1 MDNARLISDAEL
13 HVAPTYGRLPIALT
27 RGEGC
32 RVWDADGREYLD
44 FVSGLAV
51 CNLGHC
57 HPAVVAAVRE
67 QAGRL
72 IHVSNLYHIEP
83 QIELAKRLA
92 RLSFGDKTF
101 FCNSGAEAVEAAIKL
116 ARKYSFKKYGEGR
129 HEVLS
134 FDMSFHGRTMASL
147 AATGQTKFHG
157 AFRPLPPGFRY
168 LPFGDAES
176 AASAVSEKICA
187 VLVEPIQGEGGVNVP
202 PEGWLRALREICDA
216 NDLLLLFDEVQV
228 GLGRTGKLWAH
239 EHEGVAP
246 DAMCLAKALAGGA
259 AIGALVASDRAM
271 AFEPGDHAAT
281 FGGNPLATAAG
292 CAALDAVSAPGFLA
306 RVGEMGAY
314 AMAGLEEIAARRP
327 IVKDV
332 RGKGLI
338 IGCEVDADAAPVVAK
353 GLEAGFL
360 LNVAVQRV
368 IRLIPPL
375 VVEKEMIDRLLN
387 FLDDALAD
395 LAK

>member
-1 MDNARLISDAEL
+1 MDNSTLISDAEL
-13 HVAPTYGRLPIALT
+13 HVAPTYGRYPIALV

-32 RVWDADGREYLD
+32 RVWDADGKEYLD

-57 HPAVVAAVRE
+57 HPGVVAAIRD
-67 QAGRL
+67 QAGKL

-83 QIELAKRLA
+83 QIELAKRLN
-92 RLSFGDKTF
+92 RLSFGDKVF
-101 FCNSGAEAVEAAIKL
+101 FCNSGTEAVEAALKL
-116 ARKYSFKKYGEGR
+116 ARKYSYKKYGEGR
-129 HEVLS
+129 HEILS

-147 AATGQTKFHG
+147 TATGQTKFHG
-157 AFRPLPPGFRY
+157 AFKPLLPGFRY
-168 LPFGDAES
+168 VPFGDVES
-176 AASAVSEKICA
+176 VAASVSEQTCA
-187 VLVEPIQGEGGVNVP
+187 IMVEPIQGEGGVNVP
-202 PEGWLRALREICDA
+202 PDGYLKGLREICDA

-228 GLGRTGKLWAH
+228 GLGRTGKLWAY

-246 DAMCLAKALAGGA
+246 DAMSLAKALAGGT
-259 AIGALVASDRAM
+259 AIGALVASDKAM

-292 CAALDAVSAPGFLA
+292 CAAMDAITAPGFLA
-306 RVGEMGAY
+306 HVEEMGAY
-314 AMAGLEEIAARRP
+314 ATAGLEDLAARHS
-327 IVKDV
+327 IIKEI

-338 IGCEVDADAAPVVAK
+338 IGCEVDVDATSIVTK

-360 LNVAVQRV
+360 LNVAVQKV

-375 VVEKEMIDRLLN
+375 VVEKEMIDKLMN

-395 LAK
+395 LVK

>member
-1 MDNARLISDAEL
+1 MDNATLISDAER
-13 HVAPTYGRLPIALT
+13 HVAPTYGRYPIALV

-32 RVWDADGREYLD
+32 RVWDADGKEYLD

-57 HPAVVAAVRE
+57 HPEVVAALRE
-67 QAGRL
+67 QAGKL

-83 QIELAKRLA
+83 QIALAKKLSA
-92 RLSFGDKTF
+92 LSFGEKTF
-101 FCNSGAEAVEAAIKL
+101 FCNSGTEAVEAALKL
-116 ARKYSFKKYGEGR
+116 ARKYSYKKYGAGR
-129 HEVLS
+129 HEVLT

-147 AATGQTKFHG
+147 TATGQTKFHG
-157 AFRPLPPGFRY
+157 AFKPLLPGFRY
-168 LPFGDAES
+168 ISFGDLEAV
-176 AASAVSEKICA
+176 AGAVSEETCA
-187 VLVEPIQGEGGVNVP
+187 IMVEPIQGEGGVNIP
-202 PEGWLRALREICDA
+202 PAGYLRGLREICDA

-228 GLGRTGKLWAH
+228 GLGRTGKLWAY

-246 DAMCLAKALAGGA
+246 DAMSLAKALAGGT
-259 AIGALVASDRAM
+259 AIGALVASEKAM

-292 CAALDAVSAPGFLA
+292 CAAVDAITAPGFLEH
-306 RVGEMGAY
+306 VEEMGAY
-314 AMAGLEEIAARRP
+314 AVECLQNLAARHS
-327 IVKDV
+327 IVKEV

-338 IGCEVDADAAPVVAK
+338 IGCELDVDATSIVPR

-360 LNVAVQRV
+360 LNVAVQKV
-368 IRLIPPL
+368 VRLIPPL
-375 VVEKEMIDRLLN
+375 VVEKEMIDRLMT
-387 FLDDALAD
+387 FLDDAFGD

>member
-1 MDNARLISDAEL
+1 MDNATLISDAEL
-13 HVAPTYGRLPIALT
+13 NVAPTYGRYPIALV

-32 RVWDADGREYLD
+32 RVRDANGKEYLD

-57 HPAVVAAVRE
+57 HPSVVSAIRE
-67 QAGRL
+67 QAGKL

-83 QIELAKRLA
+83 QIELAKRLN
-92 RLSFGDKTF
+92 RFSFGQKTF
-101 FCNSGAEAVEAAIKL
+101 FCNSGTEAVEAALKL
-116 ARKYSFKKYGEGR
+116 ARKYSFQKYGEDR
-129 HEVLS
+129 HEILS

-147 AATGQTKFHG
+147 TATGQAKFHG
-157 AFRPLPPGFRY
+157 AFKPLLPGFRY
-168 LPFGDAES
+168 LPFGDFES
-176 AASAVSEKICA
+176 VATAVSDQTCA
-187 VLVEPIQGEGGVNVP
+187 IMVEPIQGEGGVNVP
-202 PEGWLRALREICDA
+202 PEGYLKRLREICDA

-228 GLGRTGKLWAH
+228 GLGRTGKLWAY
-239 EHEGVAP
+239 EHEGVVP
-246 DAMCLAKALAGGA
+246 DAMSLAKALAGGM
-259 AIGALVASDRAM
+259 AIGALVVSDKAM

-292 CAALDAVSAPGFLA
+292 CAAMDVITAPGFLEH
-306 RVGEMGAY
+306 VQEMGAY
-314 AMAGLEEIAARRP
+314 ATAGLEELAKRHAI
-327 IVKDV
+327 IKDI

-338 IGCEVDADAAPVVAK
+338 IGCEVDVDAASIVTK

-360 LNVAVQRV
+360 LNVAAQKV

-375 VVEKEMIDRLLN
+375 VVEKEMIDKLMN
-387 FLDDALAD
+387 FLDEALVD

>member
-1 MDNARLISDAEL
+1 MDNATLISDAEL
-13 HVAPTYGRLPIALT
+13 NVAPTYGRYPIALV

-32 RVWDADGREYLD
+32 RVWDADGKEYLD

-57 HPAVVAAVRE
+57 HPDVVAAIRE
-67 QAGRL
+67 QAGKL

-83 QIELAKRLA
+83 QIDLAKKLN
-92 RLSFGDKTF
+92 RLSFGDKAF
-101 FCNSGAEAVEAAIKL
+101 FCNSGTEAVEAALKL
-116 ARKYSFKKYGEGR
+116 ARKYSFQKYGEGR
-129 HEVLS
+129 HEILS

-147 AATGQTKFHG
+147 TATGQAKFHG
-157 AFRPLPPGFRY
+157 AFKPLLPGFRY
-168 LPFGDAES
+168 MPFGDVES
-176 AASAVSEKICA
+176 VAASVSEQTCA
-187 VLVEPIQGEGGVNVP
+187 IMVEPIQGEGGVNVP
-202 PEGWLRALREICDA
+202 PDGYLKGLREICDA

-228 GLGRTGKLWAH
+228 GLGRTGKLWAY

-246 DAMCLAKALAGGA
+246 DAMSLAKALAGGT
-259 AIGALVASDRAM
+259 AIGALVASDKAM

-292 CAALDAVSAPGFLA
+292 CAAVDAITAPGFLEH
-306 RVGEMGAY
+306 VQEMGAY
-314 AMAGLEEIAARRP
+314 ANAGLEELAKRHAI
-327 IVKDV
+327 IKDI

-338 IGCEVDADAAPVVAK
+338 IGCEVDVDATSIVTK

-360 LNVAVQRV
+360 LNVAVQKV

-375 VVEKEMIDRLLN
+375 IVEKEMIDKLMN
-387 FLDDALAD
+387 FLDEALAD

>member
-1 MDNARLISDAEL
+1 MDNATLISDAEL
-13 HVAPTYGRLPIALT
+13 NVAPTYGRYPIALV

-32 RVWDADGREYLD
+32 RVWDADGKEYLD

-57 HPAVVAAVRE
+57 HPGVVAAIRE
-67 QAGRL
+67 QAGKL

-83 QIELAKRLA
+83 QIDLAKKLN
-92 RLSFGDKTF
+92 RLSFGDKAF
-101 FCNSGAEAVEAAIKL
+101 FCNSGTEAVEAALKL
-116 ARKYSFKKYGEGR
+116 ARKYSFQKYGEGR
-129 HEVLS
+129 HEILS

-147 AATGQTKFHG
+147 TATGQAKFHG
-157 AFRPLPPGFRY
+157 AFKPLLPGFRY
-168 LPFGDAES
+168 MPFGDVES
-176 AASAVSEKICA
+176 VAASVSEQTCA
-187 VLVEPIQGEGGVNVP
+187 IMVEPIQGEGGVNVP
-202 PEGWLRALREICDA
+202 PDGYLKGLREICDA
-216 NDLLLLFDEVQV
+216 NDLLLLYDEVQV
-228 GLGRTGKLWAH
+228 GLGRTGKLWAY

-246 DAMCLAKALAGGA
+246 DAMSLAKALAGGT
-259 AIGALVASDRAM
+259 AIGALVASDKAM

-292 CAALDAVSAPGFLA
+292 CAAVDAITAPGFLGH
-306 RVGEMGAY
+306 VQEMGAY
-314 AMAGLEEIAARRP
+314 ANAGLEELAKRHAI
-327 IVKDV
+327 IKDI

-338 IGCEVDADAAPVVAK
+338 IGCEVDVDATSIVTK

-360 LNVAVQRV
+360 LNVAVQKV

-375 VVEKEMIDRLLN
+375 VVEKGMIDKLMN
-387 FLDDALAD
+387 FLDEALAD

>member
-1 MDNARLISDAEL
+1 MDNSTLISDAEQ
-13 HVAPTYGRLPIALT
+13 HVAPTYGRYPIALV

-32 RVWDADGREYLD
+32 RVWDADGKEYLD

-57 HPAVVAAVRE
+57 HPGVVAAIRE
-67 QAGRL
+67 QAGKL

-83 QIELAKRLA
+83 QIELAKRLN
-92 RLSFGDKTF
+92 RLSFGDKAF
-101 FCNSGAEAVEAAIKL
+101 FCNSGTEAVEAALKL
-116 ARKYSFKKYGEGR
+116 ARKYSYKKYGEGR
-129 HEVLS
+129 YEILS

-147 AATGQTKFHG
+147 SATGQTKFHG
-157 AFRPLPPGFRY
+157 AFKPLLPGFRY
-168 LPFGDAES
+168 VPFGDVES
-176 AASAVSEKICA
+176 VAAAVSEQTCA
-187 VLVEPIQGEGGVNVP
+187 IMVEPIQGEGGVNVP
-202 PEGWLRALREICDA
+202 PNGYLKGLREICDA

-228 GLGRTGKLWAH
+228 GLGRTGKLWAY

-246 DAMCLAKALAGGA
+246 DAMCLAKALAGGT
-259 AIGALVASDRAM
+259 AIGALVASDKAM

-292 CAALDAVSAPGFLA
+292 CAAVDAITAPGFLEH
-306 RVGEMGAY
+306 VQEMGAY
-314 AMAGLEEIAARRP
+314 ATAGLEDLATRHAI
-327 IVKDV
+327 IKDI

-338 IGCEVDADAAPVVAK
+338 IGCEVDVDATSIVTK

-360 LNVAVQRV
+360 LNVAVQKV

-375 VVEKEMIDRLLN
+375 VVEKDMIDKLMN
-387 FLDDALAD
+387 FLDGALAD
-395 LAK
+395 LVK

>member
-1 MDNARLISDAEL
+1 MDNATLISDAEL
-13 HVAPTYGRLPIALT
+13 NVAPTYGRYPIALV

-32 RVWDADGREYLD
+32 RVWDADGKEYLD

-57 HPAVVAAVRE
+57 HPGVVSAIRE
-67 QAGRL
+67 QAGKL

-83 QIELAKRLA
+83 QIELAKRLN
-92 RLSFGDKTF
+92 RLSFGDKAF
-101 FCNSGAEAVEAAIKL
+101 FCNSGTEAVEAALKL
-116 ARKYSFKKYGEGR
+116 ARKYSFQKYGEGR
-129 HEVLS
+129 HEILS

-147 AATGQTKFHG
+147 TATGQEKFHG
-157 AFRPLPPGFRY
+157 AFKPLLPGFRY
-168 LPFGDAES
+168 IPFGDVES
-176 AASAVSEKICA
+176 VAAAVSEQTCA
-187 VLVEPIQGEGGVNVP
+187 IMVEPIQGEGGVNVP
-202 PEGWLRALREICDA
+202 PDGYLKGLREICDA
-216 NDLLLLFDEVQV
+216 NDLLLLYDEVQV
-228 GLGRTGKLWAH
+228 GLGRTGKLWAY

-246 DAMCLAKALAGGA
+246 DAMSLAKALAGGT
-259 AIGALVASDRAM
+259 AIGALVASDKAM

-292 CAALDAVSAPGFLA
+292 CAAVDAITAPGFLEH
-306 RVGEMGAY
+306 VQEMGAY
-314 AMAGLEEIAARRP
+314 ATTGLEELATRHAI
-327 IVKDV
+327 IKDI

-338 IGCEVDADAAPVVAK
+338 IGCEVDVDATSIVTK

-360 LNVAVQRV
+360 LNVAVQKV

-375 VVEKEMIDRLLN
+375 VVEKEMIDKLMN
-387 FLDDALAD
+387 FLDGALAD

>member
-1 MDNARLISDAEL
+1 MDNATLIADAEL
-13 HVAPTYGRLPIALT
+13 NVAPTYGRYPIALV

-32 RVWDADGREYLD
+32 RVWDADGKEYLD

-57 HPAVVAAVRE
+57 HPGVVSAIRE
-67 QAGRL
+67 QAGKL

-83 QIELAKRLA
+83 QVDLAKRLN
-92 RLSFGDKTF
+92 RLSFGDKAF
-101 FCNSGAEAVEAAIKL
+101 FCNSGTEAVEAALKL
-116 ARKYSFKKYGEGR
+116 ARKYSFQKYGEGR
-129 HEVLS
+129 HEILS

-147 AATGQTKFHG
+147 TATGQTKFHG
-157 AFRPLPPGFRY
+157 AFKPLLPGFRY
-168 LPFGDAES
+168 MPFGDVEAV
-176 AASAVSEKICA
+176 AAAVSEQTCA
-187 VLVEPIQGEGGVNVP
+187 IMVEPIQGEGGVNVP
-202 PEGWLRALREICDA
+202 PDGYLKGLREICDA

-228 GLGRTGKLWAH
+228 GLGRTGKLWAY

-246 DAMCLAKALAGGA
+246 DAMSLAKALAGGT
-259 AIGALVASDRAM
+259 AIGALVASDKAM

-292 CAALDAVSAPGFLA
+292 CAAMDAITAPGFLEH
-306 RVGEMGAY
+306 VQEMGSY
-314 AMAGLEEIAARRP
+314 ATSGLEELAKRHAI
-327 IVKDV
+327 IKDI

-338 IGCEVDADAAPVVAK
+338 IGCEVDVDATSIVTK
-353 GLEAGFL
+353 GLDAGFL
-360 LNVAVQRV
+360 LNVAVQKV

-375 VVEKEMIDRLLN
+375 VVEKEMIDKLMN
-387 FLDDALAD
+387 FLDEALAD

>member
-1 MDNARLISDAEL
+1 MNNATLISDAEL
-13 HVAPTYGRLPIALT
+13 NVAPTYGRYPIALV

-32 RVWDADGREYLD
+32 RVWDADGKEYLD

-57 HPAVVAAVRE
+57 HPEVVSAIRE
-67 QAGRL
+67 QAGKL

-83 QIELAKRLA
+83 QIELAKRLN
-92 RLSFGDKTF
+92 RLSFGDKAF
-101 FCNSGAEAVEAAIKL
+101 FCNSGTEAVEAALKL

-129 HEVLS
+129 HEILS

-147 AATGQTKFHG
+147 TATGQEKFHG
-157 AFRPLPPGFRY
+157 AFKPLLPGFRY
-168 LPFGDAES
+168 LPFGDVES
-176 AASAVSEKICA
+176 VAAAVSEQTCA
-187 VLVEPIQGEGGVNVP
+187 IMVEPIQGEGGVNVP
-202 PEGWLRALREICDA
+202 PDGYLKGLREICDA

-228 GLGRTGKLWAH
+228 GLGRTGKLWAY

-246 DAMCLAKALAGGA
+246 DAMSLAKALAGGT
-259 AIGALVASDRAM
+259 AIGALVASDKAM

-292 CAALDAVSAPGFLA
+292 CAAVDAITAPGFLEH
-306 RVGEMGAY
+306 VQEMGAY
-314 AMAGLEEIAARRP
+314 ATAGLEELATRHAI
-327 IVKDV
+327 IKDI

-338 IGCEVDADAAPVVAK
+338 IGCEVDVDATSIVTK

-360 LNVAVQRV
+360 LNVAVQKV

-375 VVEKEMIDRLLN
+375 VVEKEMIDKLMN
-387 FLDDALAD
+387 FLDGALAD

>member
-1 MDNARLISDAEL
+1 MDNSTLISDAEQ
-13 HVAPTYGRLPIALT
+13 HVAPTYGRYPIALV

-32 RVWDADGREYLD
+32 RVWDADGKEYLD

-57 HPAVVAAVRE
+57 HPDVVAAIRE
-67 QAGRL
+67 QAGKL

-83 QIELAKRLA
+83 QIELAKRLN
-92 RLSFGDKTF
+92 RLSFGDKAF
-101 FCNSGAEAVEAAIKL
+101 FCNSGTEAVEAALKL
-116 ARKYSFKKYGEGR
+116 ARKYSYKKYGEGR
-129 HEVLS
+129 HEILT

-147 AATGQTKFHG
+147 SATGQTKFHG
-157 AFRPLPPGFRY
+157 AFKPLLPGFRY
-168 LPFGDAES
+168 VPFGDVES
-176 AASAVSEKICA
+176 VAAAVSEQTCA
-187 VLVEPIQGEGGVNVP
+187 IMVEPIQGEGGVNVP
-202 PEGWLRALREICDA
+202 PDGYLKGLREICDA

-228 GLGRTGKLWAH
+228 GLGRTGKLWAY

-246 DAMCLAKALAGGA
+246 DAMCLAKALAGGT
-259 AIGALVASDRAM
+259 AIGALVASDKAM

-292 CAALDAVSAPGFLA
+292 CAAMDAITAPGFLEH
-306 RVGEMGAY
+306 VQEMGTY
-314 AMAGLEEIAARRP
+314 ATAGLEDLATRHAI
-327 IVKDV
+327 IKDI

-338 IGCEVDADAAPVVAK
+338 IGCEVDVDATSIVTK

-360 LNVAVQRV
+360 LNVAVQKV

-375 VVEKEMIDRLLN
+375 VVKKEMIDKLMN
-387 FLDDALAD
+387 FLDEALAD
-395 LAK
+395 LVK

>member
-1 MDNARLISDAEL
+1 MDNSQLVSDAGL
-13 HVAPTYGRLPIALT
+13 HVAPTYGRYPIALI

-32 RVWDADGREYLD
+32 RVWDADGKEYLD

-57 HPAVVAAVRE
+57 HLEVVAALRE
-67 QAGRL
+67 QAGKL

-83 QIELAKRLA
+83 QIELAKKLN
-92 RLSFGDKTF
+92 RLSFGDKVF
-101 FCNSGAEAVEAAIKL
+101 FCNSGTEAVEAALKL
-116 ARKYSFKKYGEGR
+116 ARKYSYKKYGEGR

-134 FDMSFHGRTMASL
+134 FDMSFHGRTMTSL
-147 AATGQTKFHG
+147 TATGQTKFHG
-157 AFRPLPPGFRY
+157 AFKPLLPGFRY
-168 LPFGDAES
+168 LPFDDAES
-176 AASAVSEKICA
+176 VASAITEKTCA
-187 VLVEPIQGEGGVNVP
+187 IMVEPIQGEGGVNVP
-202 PEGWLRALREICDA
+202 VEGYLRRLREICDA

-246 DAMCLAKALAGGA
+246 DAMSLAKALAGGT
-259 AIGALVASDRAM
+259 AIGALVASDKAM

-292 CAALDAVSAPGFLA
+292 CAAVDAITAPGFLE
-306 RVGEMGAY
+306 RVEEMGAY
-314 AMAGLEEIAARRP
+314 AMAGLEDLAARHAV
-327 IVKDV
+327 IKDI
-332 RGKGLI
+332 RGKGLL
-338 IGCEVDADAAPVVAK
+338 IGCEVDADATPIVVK

-360 LNVAVQRV
+360 LNVAVQKV

-375 VVEKEMIDRLLN
+375 VVEKEMIDKLMD
-387 FLDDALAD
+387 FLDGALAD

>member
-1 MDNARLISDAEL
+1 MDNSTLISDAEL
-13 HVAPTYGRLPIALT
+13 HVAPTYGRYPIALL

-32 RVWDADGREYLD
+32 RVWDADGKEYLD

-57 HPAVVAAVRE
+57 HPGVVAAIRE
-67 QAGRL
+67 QAGKL
-72 IHVSNLYHIEP
+72 IHVSNLYHIAP
-83 QIELAKRLA
+83 QIELAKRLN
-92 RLSFGDKTF
+92 RFSFGEKVF
-101 FCNSGAEAVEAAIKL
+101 FCNSGTEAVEAALKL
-116 ARKYSFKKYGEGR
+116 ARKYSYKKYGEGR
-129 HEVLS
+129 HEILS

-147 AATGQTKFHG
+147 TATGQTKFHG
-157 AFRPLPPGFRY
+157 AFKPLLPGFRY
-168 LPFGDAES
+168 VPFGDVES
-176 AASAVSEKICA
+176 VANAVGDKTCA
-187 VLVEPIQGEGGVNVP
+187 IMVEPIQGEGGVNVP
-202 PEGWLRALREICDA
+202 PEGYLKGLREICDA

-228 GLGRTGKLWAH
+228 GLGRTGKLWAY

-246 DAMCLAKALAGGA
+246 DAMCLAKALAGGT
-259 AIGALVASDRAM
+259 AIGALVASDKAM

-292 CAALDAVSAPGFLA
+292 CATMDAITAPGFLEH
-306 RVGEMGAY
+306 VEEMGAY
-314 AMAGLEEIAARRP
+314 ATAGLEDLAARHS
-327 IVKDV
+327 IIKDI

-338 IGCEVDADAAPVVAK
+338 IGCEVDVDATSIVTK

-360 LNVAVQRV
+360 LNVAVQKV

-375 VVEKEMIDRLLN
+375 VVEKEMIDKLMN

-395 LAK
+395 LVK

>member
-1 MDNARLISDAEL
+1 MDNSALISDAEL
-13 HVAPTYGRLPIALT
+13 HVAPTYGRYPIALV

-32 RVWDADGREYLD
+32 RVWDADGKEYLD

-57 HPAVVAAVRE
+57 HPDVVAAIRE
-67 QAGRL
+67 QAGKL

-83 QIELAKRLA
+83 QIELAKRLN
-92 RLSFGDKTF
+92 RLSFGDKAF
-101 FCNSGAEAVEAAIKL
+101 FCNSGTEAVEAALKL
-116 ARKYSFKKYGEGR
+116 ARKYSYKKYGEGR
-129 HEVLS
+129 HEILS

-147 AATGQTKFHG
+147 SATGQTKFHG
-157 AFRPLPPGFRY
+157 AFKPLLPGFRY
-168 LPFGDAES
+168 VPFGDVES
-176 AASAVSEKICA
+176 VAAVVSEQTCA
-187 VLVEPIQGEGGVNVP
+187 IMVEPIQGEGGVNVP
-202 PEGWLRALREICDA
+202 PEGYLKGLREICDA

-228 GLGRTGKLWAH
+228 GLGRTGKLWAY

-246 DAMCLAKALAGGA
+246 DAMCLAKALAGGT
-259 AIGALVASDRAM
+259 AIGALVASDKAM

-292 CAALDAVSAPGFLA
+292 CAAVDAITAPGFLEH
-306 RVGEMGAY
+306 VQEMGAY
-314 AMAGLEEIAARRP
+314 ATAGLEDLATRHAI
-327 IVKDV
+327 IKDI

-338 IGCEVDADAAPVVAK
+338 IGCEVDVDATSIVTK

-360 LNVAVQRV
+360 LNVAVQKV

-375 VVEKEMIDRLLN
+375 VVEKDMIDKLMN
-387 FLDDALAD
+387 FLDGALAD
-395 LAK
+395 LVK